1 MLEGDTQSV
10 VFAKGRQR
18 NTSRVAKMLR
28 VSKILLSK
36 PFSSIQI
43 LGSEGV
49 SNVPKGQTSPDSGS
63 PYVHI
68 SLSVYVSHV
77 RLASRGGIPG
87 DKSDLS

>member
-1 MLEGDTQSV
+1 MKSV

-43 LGSEGV
+43 LGSKGV
-49 SNVPKGQTSPDSGS
+49 SNIPKGQTSPDSGS
-63 PYVHI
+63 PYIHI

-77 RLASRGGIPG
+77 RLASHGGIPG